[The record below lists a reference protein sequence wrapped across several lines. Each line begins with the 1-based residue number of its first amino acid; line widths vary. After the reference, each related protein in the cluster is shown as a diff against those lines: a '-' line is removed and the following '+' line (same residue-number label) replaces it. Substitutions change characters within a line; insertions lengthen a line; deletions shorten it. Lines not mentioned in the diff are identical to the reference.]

1 MESAMTP
8 TIRPFEATDREAAVE
23 LFIQLNRHEFAIT
36 GDRRTDLGGAEF
48 CVEDMVHAVE
58 QGAVALVAENA
69 GLVVGLLVW
78 VAHTDEAYMAE
89 TARRH
94 GSVQDIVIAD
104 VHRGKGI
111 GQALLAEA
119 ERLTREAGM
128 RRLKL
133 TVLSGNDVA
142 VDAYGRF
149 GFRDYARVMVKD
161 FD

>member
-1 MESAMTP
+1 MTP
-8 TIRPFEATDREAAVE
+8 TIRPFSEATDREAAVE
-23 LFIQLNRHEFAIT
+23 LFLQLNRHEFAIT
-36 GDRRTDLGGAEF
+36 GDRRTDRGGAEF
-48 CVEDMVHAVE
+48 CVEDMILAVE
-58 QGAVALVAENA
+58 QGAVALVAEMA
-69 GLVVGLLVW
+69 GSVVGLLVW
-78 VAHTDEAYMAE
+78 AAHTNEAYMTEA
-89 TARRH
+89 AARH
-94 GSVQDIVIAD
+94 GSVQDIVIAEA
-104 VHRGKGI
+104 HRGKGI

-128 RRLKL
+128 TRLKL

>member
-1 MESAMTP
+1 MTP

-23 LFIQLNRHEFAIT
+23 LFLQLNRHEFAIT
-36 GDRRTDLGGAEF
+36 GDRRTDRGGAEF
-48 CVEDMVHAVE
+48 CVEDMIQAVG
-58 QGAVALVAENA
+58 QGAVALVAEIA
-69 GLVVGLLVW
+69 GSVVGLLVW
-78 VAHTDEAYMAE
+78 AACDEEAYMAE
-89 TARRH
+89 AVRRH
-94 GSVQDIVIAD
+94 GSVQDIVISEA
-104 VHRGKGI
+104 HRGQGI

-149 GFRDYARVMVKD
+149 GFRDYARVMIKD

>member
-1 MESAMTP
+1 MP
-8 TIRPFEATDREAAVE
+8 LTIRPFAEADREAAVE
-23 LFIQLNRHEFAIT
+23 LFLQLNRHEFAIT
-36 GDRRTDLGGAEF
+36 GDRRTDRGGGEF
-48 CVEDMVHAVE
+48 CVEDMVQAVE
-58 QGAVALVAENA
+58 QGAVALVAQTA
-69 GLVVGLLVW
+69 GLIVGLLVCI
-78 VAHTDEAYMAE
+78 AHTDEAFMAE

-94 GSVQDIVIAD
+94 GRVQDIVIAEA
-104 VHRGKGI
+104 HRGKGI
-111 GQALLAEA
+111 GRALLAEA

-142 VDAYGRF
+142 IDAYGRF